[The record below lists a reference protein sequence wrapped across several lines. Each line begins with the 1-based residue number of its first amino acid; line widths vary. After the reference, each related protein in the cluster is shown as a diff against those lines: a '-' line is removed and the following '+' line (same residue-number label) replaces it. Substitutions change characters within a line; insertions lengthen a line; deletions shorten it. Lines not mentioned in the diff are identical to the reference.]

1 MTPSEA
7 RKVNRS
13 IVAALLT
20 LPFLAA
26 IPLATAQ
33 QPAKQP
39 TTPPSAKQ
47 ADSTANSR
55 PQRAAR
61 PAPQMIPLATGSIS
75 IHELPS
81 NQESHVD
88 TDRFIGYPGDAFPL
102 VWNGLALR
110 SMLRHG
116 NPYEPGPAG
125 AVLEYRDD
133 LSVATLQQGSESG
146 TKSTNQVSFYYVQGG
161 SGRVDTGPKSKN
173 YDLNPGV
180 GILIAPGISQHFVA
194 YDKGPLSMIR
204 MVWSDNEGLQ
214 VKQPIKVQDT
224 ATEEAGDSGVH
235 WVMSGKHLFDVED
248 GINLTAG
255 AVGIPANSYSGPHG
269 HAMGVE
275 EIWVKT
281 GTDLGYAI
289 LGSEIRKI
297 DGSGAFL
304 APPNGLTTHSSMNT
318 NDDHPA
324 VWLYLSRR
332 TPTHTGP

>member
-1 MTPSEA
+1 
-7 RKVNRS
+7 VNRS
-13 IVAALLT
+13 LVATLLT
-20 LPFLAA
+20 LPLLAA
-26 IPLATAQ
+26 IPLTISAQ
-33 QPAKQP
+33 RPTKQPAAQPPAKQ
-39 TTPPSAKQ
+39 
-47 ADSTANSR
+47 TAPAPDSR
-55 PQRAAR
+55 PPRAAR

-88 TDRFIGYPGDAFPL
+88 TDQFIGYPGNAFSL

-116 NPYEPGPAG
+116 DPYEPGPAG

-133 LSVATLQQGSESG
+133 LSVATLQPSSESG

-161 SGRVDTGPKSKN
+161 SGRIDTGPKTTS
-173 YDLNPGV
+173 YSLRPGV

-194 YDKGPLSMIR
+194 NDAAPLSMIR
-204 MVWSDNEGLQ
+204 MVWSDNEGLK

-224 ATEEAGDSGVH
+224 ATEETSDSGVH

-255 AVGIPANSYSGPHG
+255 AVAIPANTYSGPHG
-269 HAMGVE
+269 HAKGVE

-281 GTDLGYAI
+281 GTDVGYAL

-297 DGSGAFL
+297 DGSGVFL

>member
-1 MTPSEA
+1 MEA

-13 IVAALLT
+13 LVATLLT
-20 LPFLAA
+20 LPLLAA
-26 IPLATAQ
+26 IPLTISAQ
-33 QPAKQP
+33 QPTKQP
-39 TTPPSAKQ
+39 AAQPLAKQ
-47 ADSTANSR
+47 AAPEPDSR
-55 PQRAAR
+55 PPRAAR

-88 TDRFIGYPGDAFPL
+88 TDRFIGYPSNAFPL

-116 NPYEPGPAG
+116 DPYEPGPAG

-133 LSVATLQQGSESG
+133 LSVATLQPSSESG

-161 SGRVDTGPKSKN
+161 SGRIDTGPKTTS
-173 YDLNPGV
+173 YGLRPGV

-194 YDKGPLSMIR
+194 NDAAPLSMIR
-204 MVWSDNEGLQ
+204 MVWSDNEGLK
-214 VKQPIKVQDT
+214 VKQPIKLQDT

-255 AVGIPANSYSGPHG
+255 AVSIPANTYSGPHG
-269 HAMGVE
+269 HAKGVE

-281 GTDLGYAI
+281 GTDLGYAM